1 VNYADLP
8 LLARA
13 GEFVEAG
20 LMTGASGRN
29 WASYGDRVSWRRPRQ
44 FRADL
49 ALRSADL
56 GGLLV
61 SCAPDAVTE
70 VLSLFLQHG
79 FTHVSVIGEMAE
91 GEPGI
96 AVV

>member
-1 VNYADLP
+1 
-8 LLARA
+8 
-13 GEFVEAG
+13 
-20 LMTGASGRN
+20 
-29 WASYGDRVSWRRPRQ
+29 
-44 FRADL
+44 
-49 ALRSADL
+49 
-56 GGLLV
+56 
-61 SCAPDAVTE
+61 